1 MPKETFYNLSDV
13 KKNKILDA
21 AIDEFAENDYH
32 QANVTGVI
40 EKSGIASGS
49 FYQYFDGK
57 KDLYKYLIGIILKR
71 KLKYLNKEVMNSPEQ
86 LNFFDLLR
94 QLYKGGIQFA
104 EENPRLVAIGN
115 NFINSKSK
123 VCIDIREKQK
133 PMSNQYFEKL
143 IKYAIKK
150 GDVKKDIDPAFTAKF
165 LTSVNY
171 ALSDFIYAE
180 EGLKEN
186 TMVIID
192 DLINIIESG
201 LKK

>member
-13 KKNKILDA
+13 KKERILDA
-21 AIDEFAENDYH
+21 AIDEFAKNDYH

-71 KLKYLNKEVMNSPEQ
+71 KLKYLDKEVMNSPEQ

-133 PMSNQYFEKL
+133 PTSNQYFEKL
-143 IKYAIKK
+143 IKDAIKK
-150 GDVKKDIDPAFTAKF
+150 GDVKKDIDPTFTAKF

-180 EGLKEN
+180 KGLKEN

-192 DLINIIESG
+192 DLINVIENG
-201 LKK
+201 IKK